1 MKRLQL
7 ASIILAPALAASLL
21 GMAGRPNASRV
32 DVVAS
37 RLTAPRVDVVPPA
50 VTIAEGL
57 AEDIQAD
64 LETRNWTMAQTRV
77 AELQKNRLRL
87 RVLLPAPKIAGYEV
101 AFDSLTAQLKRQ
113 DRLASLQ
120 SANHM
125 SREIVNIMGNYDLT
139 VPIQVSYLDV
149 AGRDAIYA
157 AEGGRWQDA
166 SAAVTELRANYAI
179 VQARVAGKDST
190 LDQHVRQQLNGLEV
204 AVTAKSVT
212 QARAIATA
220 LLENVDLIER
230 VF

>member
-32 DVVAS
+32 DVVAG
-37 RLTAPRVDVVPPA
+37 RLNAPRVDVVPPA

-64 LETRNWTMAQTRV
+64 LETRNWTMARTRV
-77 AELQKNRLRL
+77 AQLQKNRLRL

-125 SREIVNIMGNYDLT
+125 SREIVNIMGNYTAT
-139 VPIQVSYLDV
+139 VPVQVGYLDV

-157 AEGGRWQDA
+157 AEAGRWEDA
-166 SAAVTELRANYAI
+166 VAAAAELRVNYFAVQPHVASKDPALARRVGQLLADLDGAVTTRS
-179 VQARVAGKDST
+179 VARI
-190 LDQHVRQQLNGLEV
+190 R
-204 AVTAKSVT
+204 
-212 QARAIATA
+212 ATA
-220 LLENVDLIER
+220 TRVLDDVDVIER
-230 VF
+230 TY

>member
-1 MKRLQL
+1 
-7 ASIILAPALAASLL
+7 
-21 GMAGRPNASRV
+21 MAGRPNASRV
-32 DVVAS
+32 DVVAG
-37 RLTAPRVDVVPPA
+37 RLNAPRVDVVPPA

-64 LETRNWTMAQTRV
+64 LETRNCTMAQTRV

-87 RVLLPAPKIAGYEV
+87 RVLLPAPKIAAYEV

-125 SREIVNIMGNYDLT
+125 SREIVNIMGNYTAT

-157 AEGGRWQDA
+157 AEDGRWQDA
-166 SAAVTELRANYAI
+166 WAAVTELRANYAI

-190 LDQHVRQQLNGLEV
+190 LDQHVRQELNGLEV

-220 LLENVDLIER
+220 LLDNVDLIER

>member
-37 RLTAPRVDVVPPA
+37 HLNAPRVDVVPPA

-125 SREIVNIMGNYDLT
+125 SREIVTIMGNYTAT

-212 QARAIATA
+212 HARAIATA